1 MLKISFLKLN
11 SNKFLSVVVST
22 TLFSILWMGLYE
34 AAHAFDISQSASA
47 WYPGPG
53 LTIAFLAT
61 FGPRYLICAI
71 IGIFWYDNTFSLL
84 DMMSGVRQVF
94 IYGSAGLYLKFLTR
108 SQLPLRDRSHVNIF
122 VAIACGSTLLSAI
135 TAGLIF
141 QPYWVNSTFIDILVS
156 FWIGDLA
163 GVLLACPVFLM
174 LFAALED
181 RTPPSPS
188 AGWLPQPSRSL
199 LIGTLSIAGFAAVAF
214 SIDAAFITNG
224 KAWFIVLFP
233 VAMLALRNGFGA
245 AVVGIVVVNIVAVLL
260 YKAFGRTG
268 DPAQLQ
274 VLLVMTDVA
283 ALLIGAA
290 ISEHKGTAAALRKS
304 EQRQRDIASENRM
317 LAQAVH
323 ASSISVTIID
333 TATPRLALLF
343 VNDAFCTLTG
353 YTRDQLHDA
362 DLAGLLAPGKTP
374 DDLYDAIRHRER
386 ARHTVDLVT
395 ADGAILRDRLS
406 LAPIKDDDDATS
418 AYLVLHEDIAAAQ
431 KREGMERE
439 REKLV
444 ALGQLAGGVAHEI
457 NNLLHP
463 MINLATEVEHLWGQE
478 GQDARRHL
486 RMIRSCGTKAADIV
500 RKVLSFARQG
510 AGPRGPLDI
519 GDAIL
524 AAADLNRRSLPPSVA
539 IHTRIDVTGIIQ
551 ASATEVSQVL
561 TNLLLNASH
570 AMDGRGT
577 INIVLDRDDAAASFR
592 LTVTDD
598 GAGMDEAVRARIFEP
613 FFTTKPIGSGTG
625 LGLSVVYGIVKDWG
639 GTIDV
644 RTAPNKG
651 TTFIITVPAIGTD
664 T

>member
-1 MLKISFLKLN
+1 MFNTNLKNFCKNRFLYI
-11 SNKFLSVVVST
+11 VSLT
-22 TLFSILWMGLYE
+22 ILFSTLWMGLYE

-53 LTIAFLAT
+53 LTIAFLAV
-61 FGPRYLICAI
+61 FGPRYLICVI
-71 IGIFWYDNTFSLL
+71 IGIFWYNNTFNLL
-84 DMMSGVRQVF
+84 DMMSGIRQVTV
-94 IYGSAGLYLKFLTR
+94 YGAAGLCLRFISNSR
-108 SQLPLRDRSHVNIF
+108 FPLCDRSHVNNF
-122 VAIACGSTLLSAI
+122 VAIACGSTFLSAVL
-135 TAGLIF
+135 AGLIF
-141 QPYWVNSTFIDILVS
+141 QPYWVNSTFTDILIS

-174 LFAALED
+174 LFAALAD
-181 RTPPSPS
+181 RTIPPS
-188 AGWLPQPSRSL
+188 ADWLPQPSRSL
-199 LIGTLSIAGFAAVAF
+199 LLGTLSIAGFAAVAF

-245 AVVGIVVVNIVAVLL
+245 AVVGIVAVNIVTVLL

-274 VLLVMTDVA
+274 VLLVMIDVA

-304 EQRQRDIASENRM
+304 EQRQRDIASENGM

-323 ASSISVTIID
+323 ASPISVTIID
-333 TATPRLALLF
+333 TTRSRFPLLF
-343 VNDAFCTLTG
+343 VNDAFCALTG
-353 YTRDQLHDA
+353 YTTDELRDA
-362 DLAGLLAPGKTP
+362 DLASLLAPGKTH
-374 DDLYDAIRHRER
+374 DDLSAAIRHRER
-386 ARHTVDLVT
+386 AHHTVELVT
-395 ADGAILRDRLS
+395 ADGAILHDRLS
-406 LAPIKDDDDATS
+406 MAPIKDGSDATS

-431 KREGMERE
+431 KREGIERE

-478 GQDARRHL
+478 GQDVRRHL

-510 AGPRGPLDI
+510 TGPREPLDI

-524 AAADLNRRSLPPSVA
+524 ATADLNRRSLPPSVA
-539 IHTRIDVTGIIQ
+539 IHTRIDATGIIR

-561 TNLLLNASH
+561 TNLLLNASQ
-570 AMDGRGT
+570 AMNGRGT
-577 INIVLDRDDAAASFR
+577 IDIVLDQDDATSSSFR